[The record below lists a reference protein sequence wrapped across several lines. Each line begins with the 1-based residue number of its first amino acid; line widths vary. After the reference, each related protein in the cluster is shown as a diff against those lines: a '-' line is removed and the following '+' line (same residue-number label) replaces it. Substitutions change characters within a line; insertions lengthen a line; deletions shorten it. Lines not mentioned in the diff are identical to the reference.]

1 MFSRVRL
8 LADGLILRPLFSDPV
23 RAAMTIAGV
32 AIGISVVV
40 SVHLATRAATASMK
54 DSIAIVAG
62 RTALE
67 VSGGGYPFDEAVLR
81 DMEWLRDEGVVSPV
95 VTGRVRVVRRAGAGP
110 APPSAETLTILGVDL
125 LKDIRVREYGALV
138 SARERKK
145 IDPVSFLRLLTEPN
159 AVIVTEGFASRH
171 GLAVGDRLPVLV
183 NDRAHA
189 LAIQGVLADEG
200 IARAMGGDFALMDIA
215 GAQDLFDRFL
225 LIDRIDIALGEGA
238 SLEAVRTRLE
248 TTLPPSLNVTTPARR
263 GTQADALLAAFR
275 VNMSILSAVALVV
288 GVFLIHNTIS
298 VSVVRRRSEIGTLR
312 VLGVGRGRILALF
325 LAEGAFLGLAGAAL
339 GVAGGWLLARAVVGS
354 VTRTVS
360 SFYLSSLAS
369 TAAAPITSGL
379 DLPTVAGGLAF
390 GLIVAII
397 SSAIP
402 AREAAGISPVEFL
415 RAGSLE
421 TKKKRRRS
429 LSVIAGLLLLALAY
443 PAALAGPV
451 DGLPLFGYLS
461 AFLVIAGC
469 SFLAPAGTALTAWAL
484 RRPLARLRAPG
495 VLAGVGVRA
504 NITATAAAV
513 TALMIGVAMFV
524 SIAVMVLSFR
534 ETFLLW
540 LSQMMTADLVVSPE
554 AQGGRGFDHAIDEAF
569 VEDLH
574 QVPGIAAID
583 LFRGYT
589 VDFRGV
595 PVTVGGAALS
605 VMGRHARLSLL
616 SGADPQPVL
625 ESTVGSGRVIVSE
638 PFSRRFGVG
647 RGASILVPT
656 PAGPVA
662 VTVVDVYRDY
672 ASDRG
677 SIIFDRSTFLVHFPD
692 RRVNAAG
699 LFLSPGADVERARGA
714 ILERAAEAG
723 KRIAVVT
730 NAEIR
735 RQAVRVFDQT
745 FAITYALEAIAVI
758 VAVLGIVNTQIAQV
772 LDRRR
777 EIGLLR
783 FLGASRR
790 QVGGM
795 MLVEAVLLAT
805 TGIALGVVLGVIL
818 SLILVFVINL
828 QSFGWTI
835 EWSVPGLFVVQAVAT
850 ILLATVL
857 AGMVP
862 AWRAA
867 GVKAGAEVREE

>member
-1 MFSRVRL
+1 MFSRARL

-23 RAAMTIAGV
+23 RALMTIAGV
-32 AIGISVVV
+32 AIGIAVVV

-54 DSIAIVAG
+54 GSIGIVAG

-67 VSGGGYPFDEAVLR
+67 VSAGGYPFDETVLR
-81 DMEWLRDEGVVSPV
+81 EMDWVREHGTASPV
-95 VTGRVRVVRRAGAGP
+95 VTGRVRPAGG
-110 APPSAETLTILGVDL
+110 SAETITILGVDL

-138 SARERKK
+138 VARERKRP
-145 IDPVSFLRLLTEPN
+145 DPVSFLRLLTEPN
-159 AVIVTEGFASRH
+159 AVVVTEGFARRR
-171 GLAVGDRLPVLV
+171 GLSAGDRLPVLV
-183 NDRAHA
+183 NDRARD
-189 LAIQGVLADEG
+189 LVIRGILADEG
-200 IARAMGGDFALMDIA
+200 IARAMGGDLALMDIA
-215 GAQDLFDRFL
+215 SAQDLFDRFL
-225 LIDRIDIALGEGA
+225 LVDRIDIVLNDGA
-238 SLEAVRTRLE
+238 SLDAVRTRLE
-248 TTLPPSLNVTTPARR
+248 ASLPRFLSVTTPARR
-263 GTQADALLAAFR
+263 GNQVDTLLAAFR
-275 VNMSILSAVALVV
+275 VNMTILSAVALVV
-288 GVFLIHNTIS
+288 GVFLIHNTVS

-325 LAEGAFLGLAGAAL
+325 LAEGAFLGLAGAVL
-339 GVAGGWLLARAVVGS
+339 GVAGGWLLGRAVVGS

-369 TAAAPITSGL
+369 AAADEMRL
-379 DLPTVAGGLAF
+379 DLPTVAGGLAI
-390 GLIVAII
+390 GLIVAVL
-397 SSAIP
+397 SSVIP
-402 AREAAGISPVEFL
+402 AREAAGISPASVL
-415 RAGSLE
+415 RAGSIE
-421 TKKKRRRS
+421 TKKKRQRP
-429 LSVIAGLLLLALAY
+429 LFVLAGLLVLALAY
-443 PAALAGPV
+443 PAALAGPI
-451 DGLPLFGYLS
+451 GGIPLFGYLS
-461 AFLVIAGC
+461 AFLAIAGC
-469 SFLAPAGTALTAWAL
+469 ALLAPSATALTAWAL
-484 RRPLARLRAPG
+484 RPPLAHLRAPG
-495 VLAGVGVRA
+495 ILAGAFVRA

-524 SIAVMVLSFR
+524 SVAVMVLSFR

-554 AQGGRGFDHAIDEAF
+554 AQGGRGFDHTIEESF
-569 VEDLH
+569 VEDLRRA
-574 QVPGIAAID
+574 PGVAAVD

-616 SGADPQPVL
+616 SGADPGPVL
-625 ESTVGSGRVIVSE
+625 ESTVGADRVIVSE
-638 PFSRRFGVG
+638 PFSRRFRVG
-647 RGASILVPT
+647 RGESILVPS

-662 VTVVDVYRDY
+662 VTVADVYRDY

-677 SIIFDRSTFLVHFPD
+677 SVIFDRSTFLRHFPG
-692 RRVNAAG
+692 RSVNAAG
-699 LFLSPGADVERARGA
+699 LFLSPGADLDRARGE
-714 ILERAAEAG
+714 ILERAASAG

-730 NAEIR
+730 NSEIR

-758 VAVLGIVNTQIAQV
+758 VAVLGITNAQIAQV

-790 QVGGM
+790 QVGGTL
-795 MLVEAVLLAT
+795 LVEAVLLGM
-805 TGIALGVVLGVIL
+805 TGIALGVVLGIVL

-835 EWSVPGLFVVQAVAT
+835 EWSVPKAFIVQAAAV
-850 ILLATVL
+850 ILLATAL

>member
-1 MFSRVRL
+1 VFSRVRL

-145 IDPVSFLRLLTEPN
+145 FDAVSLLRLLTEPN

-225 LIDRIDIALGEGA
+225 LIDRIDIAIHEGV
-238 SLEAVRTRLE
+238 SLDTVRTRLE

-312 VLGVGRGRILALF
+312 VLGVDRGRILALF

-369 TAAAPITSGL
+369 TAAAELRL

-390 GLIVAII
+390 GLIVALI

-443 PAALAGPV
+443 PTALAGPV

-524 SIAVMVLSFR
+524 SVAVMVLSFR

-540 LSQMMTADLVVSPE
+540 LSQTMTADLVVSPE
-554 AQGGRGFDHAIDEAF
+554 AQGGRGFDHTIDEAF
-569 VEDLH
+569 VGDLH

-638 PFSRRFGVG
+638 PFSRRFRVG
-647 RGASILVPT
+647 RGESILVPS

-662 VTVVDVYRDY
+662 VTVADVYRDY

-699 LFLSPGADVERARGA
+699 LFLSPGADVERARGE

-723 KRIAVVT
+723 KRVAVAT

-835 EWSVPGLFVVQAVAT
+835 EWSVPGLFVVQAVAA

>member
-1 MFSRVRL
+1 MLSRARL
-8 LADGLILRPLFSDPV
+8 LAAGLILRPLFSDPA

-54 DSIAIVAG
+54 GSIAIVAG

-67 VSGGGYPFDEAVLR
+67 VSGGGYPFDESVLR
-81 DMEWLRDEGVVSPV
+81 EMEWLRDEGIVSPV
-95 VTGRVRVVRRAGAGP
+95 VTGRVRPAVGSAGT
-110 APPSAETLTILGVDL
+110 SAETLTILGVDL
-125 LKDIRVREYGALV
+125 LKDIRVREYGAMV
-138 SARERKK
+138 SARERKRL
-145 IDPVSFLRLLTEPN
+145 DVLSFLRLLTEPN
-159 AVIVTEGFASRH
+159 AAIVTEGFASRH
-171 GLAVGDRLPVLV
+171 GLAAGDRLPVLV
-183 NDRAHA
+183 NDRARD
-189 LAIQGVLADEG
+189 LVIRGVLADEG

-215 GAQDLFDRFL
+215 AAQDLFDRFL
-225 LIDRIDIALGEGA
+225 FLDRIDIALGEGA
-238 SLEAVRTRLE
+238 SLEAIRRRLE
-248 TTLPPSLNVTTPARR
+248 TTLPPSLSVTTPARR
-263 GTQADALLAAFR
+263 GTQVDTLLAAFR
-275 VNMSILSAVALVV
+275 ANMTILSAVALVV

-325 LAEGAFLGLAGAAL
+325 LAEGAVLGLAGAVL
-339 GVAGGWLLARAVVGS
+339 GVAGGWLMARAVVGS

-360 SFYLSSLAS
+360 SFYGSSLAS
-369 TAAAPITSGL
+369 TAAAEMRL
-379 DLPTVAGGLAF
+379 DPLTVAGGLAF
-390 GLIVAII
+390 GLIVAVL
-397 SSAIP
+397 SSVIP
-402 AREAAGISPVEFL
+402 AREAAGISPASVL

-421 TKKKRRRS
+421 TKKKRRRP
-429 LSVIAGLLLLALAY
+429 LSVVTGLVSLALAY

-451 DGLPLFGYLS
+451 DGLPLFGYFS
-461 AFLVIAGC
+461 AFLVITGC
-469 SFLAPAGTALTAWAL
+469 AFLAPAATALTARAL
-484 RRPLARLRAPG
+484 RHPLSRLRAPG
-495 VLAGVGVRA
+495 VLAGAFVRA
-504 NITATAAAV
+504 NITAMSAAV

-524 SIAVMVLSFR
+524 SVAVMVLSFR

-540 LSQMMTADLVVSPE
+540 LSQMMTADLVVSTE
-554 AQGGRGFDHAIDEAF
+554 AQGGRGFDHTIDESF
-569 VEDLH
+569 VEDLRRAPS
-574 QVPGIAAID
+574 VAAID
-583 LFRGYT
+583 PFRGYT

-595 PVTVGGAALS
+595 PVTVGGSALS

-616 SGADPQPVL
+616 SGADPGPVL
-625 ESTVGSGRVIVSE
+625 ESTVGRDRVIVSE

-647 RGASILVPT
+647 RGASILVSS

-662 VTVVDVYRDY
+662 VTVADVYRDY

-677 SIIFDRSTFLVHFPD
+677 SIIFDRSTFLTHFPD

-699 LFLSPGADVERARGA
+699 LFLSPGADLERARGE
-714 ILERAAEAG
+714 ILERAAAGG

-835 EWSVPGLFVVQAVAT
+835 EWSVPAVFIVQAAAV
-850 ILLATVL
+850 ILLATAL

-867 GVKAGAEVREE
+867 GVKAAAEVREE